1 MDGVVKLDIR
11 KERLG
16 SSAHATLTNA
26 EEEFRNTIGTV
37 DEKGKRV
44 WIYPKKPS
52 GNYHNWRILV
62 TVILLSLLFAGPF
75 IKLGG
80 QPLLLLN
87 VFERKF
93 VILGQAFW
101 PQDFFLLAIVLLTFF
116 VFIILFT
123 VVFGRVWCGWMCPQT
138 LFMEMVFRKIEY
150 LIEGD
155 AAAQRRLVKEPWSV
169 TKTGKK
175 TLKHFIFLVIS
186 VVIAHT
192 VMAYLVGVEQ
202 TILIVKNPPAE
213 NLAGFIGLVSFTLIF
228 YGVYAKFREQACI
241 VVCPYGR
248 LQGVLLTKESIVVAY
263 DWVRGEPRGHLK
275 KNKPEIQNTG
285 NCIDCHLCVH
295 VCPTGIDIRNG
306 TQLEC
311 VNCTACIDACDDV
324 MIKIGKPKGLI
335 RFASYN
341 SIKDGIQKIITG
353 RVIAYSFILLALIG
367 VLGFAL
373 ITRSNVE
380 ATVLKVPGTL
390 YQRDKGF
397 ITNLYNVEF
406 VNKTFSDI
414 RVELKVESPA
424 KAELVNVSGKPI
436 LIPAEGM
443 TKDIYF
449 IRIPEGEVK
458 NARTVVKVGVYE
470 NGNLVEMVKVKFI
483 GPVGKAS
490 DAKRN

>member
-1 MDGVVKLDIR
+1 MEGAIRYNIR
-11 KERLG
+11 KERLAKSQG
-16 SSAHATLTNA
+16 LTPI
-26 EEEFRNTIGTV
+26 EEHEEFRDTIATV
-37 DEKGKRV
+37 DEKGKRI

-52 GNYHNWRILV
+52 GNLHTWRVVV
-62 TVILLSLLFAGPF
+62 TVVLLSLLFGGPF
-75 IKLGG
+75 LKING
-80 QPLLLLN
+80 QPFLLLN

-101 PQDFFLLAIVLLTFF
+101 PQDFVLLAIVLLIFF

-155 AAAQRRLVKEPWSV
+155 APAQRRLAKEPMSLA
-169 TKTGKK
+169 KFGKK
-175 TLKHFIFLVIS
+175 TLKHFLFILIS
-186 VVIAHT
+186 VLIAHT
-192 VMAYLVGVEQ
+192 VMAYLVGLQQ
-202 TILIVKNPPAE
+202 TIAIATHSPMD
-213 NLAGFIGLVSFTLIF
+213 NLAGFIGLVVFTAIF

-241 VVCPYGR
+241 AVCPYGR

-263 DWVRGEPRGHLK
+263 DWLRGEPRGKLK
-275 KNKPEIQNTG
+275 KNTTDVSVTG
-285 NCIDCHLCVH
+285 SCIDCHLCVH

-324 MIKIGKPKGLI
+324 MLKIGKPKGLI

-353 RVIAYSFILLALIG
+353 RVIGYSVILLVLIC

-373 ITRSNVE
+373 ITRSDVE
-380 ATVLKVPGTL
+380 TTVLKIPGTL
-390 YQRDKGF
+390 YQRENGF

-414 RVELKVESPA
+414 DIDVRVENPA
-424 KAELVNVSGKPI
+424 TAQLVNVAGKSI
-436 LIPAEGM
+436 VVPAEGFL
-443 TKDIYF
+443 KQVYF
-449 IRIPEGEVK
+449 IRIPENEVT
-458 NARTVVKVGVYE
+458 NARSVIKLGVYQK
-470 NGNLVEMVKVKFI
+470 GNLIETVNVKFI

-490 DAKRN
+490 DGKRN